1 MGQGTA
7 RNAQRAVGRV
17 DVVEFCR
24 AVSQATSPRQHLS
37 PRLHLPPRGELHGQF
52 HGSFLEGSKTFLME
66 LSPVKPSMKLPWV
79 WGEMCGEG
87 DHSGNLSPIFWCHE
101 HGGFHEEPP
110 VLD

>member
-1 MGQGTA
+1 
-7 RNAQRAVGRV
+7 
-17 DVVEFCR
+17 
-24 AVSQATSPRQHLS
+24 
-37 PRLHLPPRGELHGQF
+37 
-52 HGSFLEGSKTFLME
+52 ME